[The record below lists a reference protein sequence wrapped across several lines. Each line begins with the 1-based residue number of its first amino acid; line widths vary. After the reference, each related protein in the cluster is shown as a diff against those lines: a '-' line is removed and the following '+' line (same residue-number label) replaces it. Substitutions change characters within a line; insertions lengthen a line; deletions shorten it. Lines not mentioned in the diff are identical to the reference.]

1 VPIHQTARTFGARR
15 VPTVAA
21 ASGCWQL
28 GEVTQARR
36 DGIWP
41 LGTVLK
47 TDLVAWYDAGQGVF
61 DATSG
66 GSAVTDGNAV
76 ARWEDQS
83 GSGFHLTQATAA
95 AQPTLNNS
103 TLNGLP
109 VLTFAS
115 GDVISTASSV
125 VTGSTS
131 RVIFAVCSGST
142 GSSNVVA
149 SLGNQSGSG
158 TLYAV
163 TGEIAVRVAN
173 GSRGFGTSLSATHV
187 SLTVTETTGNVSGA
201 EVRVNGS
208 SVAAS
213 STSAQTLNTQSG
225 LEVGSSLGGDIAE
238 LLIYDAALSTAERD
252 SIEDYLTTKYGL

>member
-1 VPIHQTARTFGARR
+1 
-15 VPTVAA
+15 VPTPTA

-41 LGTVLK
+41 FVATLPT
-47 TDLVAWYDAGQGVF
+47 TDLIAWYDAGEGVF

-115 GDVISTASSV
+115 GDAISTALSV
-125 VTGSTS
+125 VTGATL
-131 RVIFAVCSGST
+131 RTIFAVCRGAT
-142 GSSNVVA
+142 ANTNVIA
-149 SLGNQSGSG
+149 DLGDGSG
-158 TLYAV
+158 AGTQYAI
-163 TGEIAVRVAN
+163 TGEIGVRVAS
-173 GSRGFGTSLSATHV
+173 GSRIFGTSLSATHALV
-187 SLTVTETTGNVSGA
+187 AVTATTGDVSGT
-201 EVRVNGS
+201 ELRVNGS
-208 SVAAS
+208 AASVS
-213 STSAQTLNTQSG
+213 STSARTLNTQSG
-225 LEVGSSLGGDIAE
+225 LRVGSSLGGDIAE
-238 LLIYDAALSTAERD
+238 LLIYDAALSTTDRD
-252 SIEDYLTTKYGL
+252 AVESYLTTKYAL

>member
-1 VPIHQTARTFGARR
+1 MPIHQTARTFGARR
-15 VPTVAA
+15 VPQITA

-41 LGTVLK
+41 LGTFPK
-47 TDLVAWYDAGQGVF
+47 TDLAAWYDAGQGVF

-66 GSAVTDGNAV
+66 GSAVTDGNTV

-83 GSGFHLTQATAA
+83 GSGYHLTQATAA
-95 AQPTLNNS
+95 AQPTLNNG

-109 VLTFAS
+109 ALTFAS

-125 VTGSTS
+125 VTGSIS
-131 RVIFAVCSGST
+131 RVIFAVCSGSSASPNRVAAFGNET
-142 GSSNVVA
+142 GDGFAYS
-149 SLGNQSGSG
+149 
-158 TLYAV
+158 V

-173 GSRGFGTSLSATHV
+173 GSRVFGTSLSATHV
-187 SLTVTETTGNVSGA
+187 LLTVTETTGDVSGA

-208 SVAAS
+208 AAAVS
-213 STSAQTLNTQSG
+213 STSARTLNTQSG
-225 LEVGSSLGGDIAE
+225 LQVGDSLGGDIAE
-238 LLIYDAALSTAERD
+238 LLVYDAALSTTDRD
-252 SIEDYLTTKYGL
+252 AVESYLTTKYAL